1 MTSLSDFCT
10 SNNST
15 YIRIL
20 PTFRAFLIYLDN
32 RSLHNNYVEKHAF
45 TSREN
50 VGSISS
56 DLEYT
61 CLHKHTPVSSV
72 LLTIIFFILLMCMSC
87 PSLLLP
93 QNYFR
98 CIYMYNTELLLVWSF
113 IYFLHQTLSY
123 VMANHSFTPLF
134 LNSTSV
140 GCA

>member
-1 MTSLSDFCT
+1 MSWRRKDCIASCLDFLHPVYFLTSFSD
-10 SNNST
+10 SLVN
-15 YIRIL
+15 
-20 PTFRAFLIYLDN
+20 AQFL
-32 RSLHNNYVEKHAF
+32 
-45 TSREN
+45 EN
-50 VGSISS
+50 ALNELLRDFAKISS